1 MNLHCYPPGDPEIR
15 KYLLLRDHLRSRPAD
30 RLRYEELKHDL
41 ATRPWPDMNYYAAA
55 KGPVISDILAR
66 AGWRELAR

>member
-1 MNLHCYPPGDPEIR
+1 MLAAYDPR
-15 KYLLLRDHLRSRPAD
+15 WPARFAD
-30 RLRYEELKHDL
+30 RVRYEEVKRDL

-66 AGWRELAR
+66 AGR